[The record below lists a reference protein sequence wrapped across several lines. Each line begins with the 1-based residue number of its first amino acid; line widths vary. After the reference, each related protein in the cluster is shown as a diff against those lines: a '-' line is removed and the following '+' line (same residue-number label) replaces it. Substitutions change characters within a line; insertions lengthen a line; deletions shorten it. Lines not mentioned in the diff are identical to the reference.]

1 MLLELEFTAQEQ
13 ELISQARQIYNASE
27 KEIYCLLARKG
38 LDRRTNKPA
47 EKANNI
53 SFFRRKEDMK
63 GVE

>member
-1 MLLELEFTAQEQ
+1 MLVELEFTEQEQ
-13 ELISQARQIYNASE
+13 ELIDRAR
-27 KEIYCLLARKG
+27 EIYQASGAGIHCLLLRKG